1 MILKMEKSLQ
11 FSTIFPTKLDLILKI
26 LINLSKG
33 KKRSQ
38 AGALLTQLT
47 QMMITSFVSLQKQK
61 LHKKFWIVKMIFL
74 NQDQL
79 YLTKT
84 NKRTNQTQSI
94 LSNEYIKN

>member
-1 MILKMEKSLQ
+1 MTLKMEKSLQ
-11 FSTIFPTKLDLILKI
+11 FSTIFRTKLDLILKI

-33 KKRSQ
+33 KKRLQ